1 MLYTEFLEGTGCRD
15 NDHNYKIYKQLEII
29 YMNDESTTKAD
40 IYEYGKK
47 LVDNS
52 KPHEIIDLE
61 NQILADIE
69 SDKRQIKE
77 LTEDINRIKGY
88 IENELDPLW
97 KKSWRNDIKWRK
109 QDIARLK
116 THIKLSKLI
125 LA

>member
-52 KPHEIIDLE
+52 KPQEIIDLE

-88 IENELDPLW
+88 IENEPDPLW
-97 KKSWRNDIKWRK
+97 KKSWKNDIKWRK